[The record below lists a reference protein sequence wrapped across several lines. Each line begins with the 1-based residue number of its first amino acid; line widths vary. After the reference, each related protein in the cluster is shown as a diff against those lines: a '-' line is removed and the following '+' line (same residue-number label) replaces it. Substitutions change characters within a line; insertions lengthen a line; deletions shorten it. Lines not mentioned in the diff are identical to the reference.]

1 MTRAF
6 FPEKKQ
12 ARFWLTSTEFKIWFY
27 KQWSGPWQTRLPSSV
42 CAQRPLT
49 RWMTAEVLGFSE
61 AVASPLKS
69 QIRPQAAHLPYKQ
82 TSSWHFGH
90 CSSSVIYGFVALC
103 EAGYLW
109 ILGAFLLPSLMEIAA
124 LLFSVQQPAGHLP
137 AICVSLPPYS
147 DTRWCHWVCWL
158 VTSAHCWTFST

>member
-1 MTRAF
+1 MVWSLADVAAKFNVR
-6 FPEKKQ
+6 PE
-12 ARFWLTSTEFKIWFY
+12 ASY
-27 KQWSGPWQTRLPSSV
+27 SMDDCGGPGV
-42 CAQRPLT
+42 
-49 RWMTAEVLGFSE
+49 SE
-61 AVASPLKS
+61 AVASPLKC
-69 QIRPQAAHLPYKQ
+69 QIRPQAAHLPYKR
-82 TSSWHFGH
+82 TPSWHFGH

-147 DTRWCHWVCWL
+147 DTR
-158 VTSAHCWTFST
+158 